1 MKVVIDVCRI
11 TYATLKMEGLDSLGD
26 LKALLSEMT
35 GIRVA
40 DMELKFHSPVGSQ
53 PEASDTSTLTDLG
66 ATGDDDFKVFLKKTS
81 DEVWKIANT
90 IREKQDI
97 CRRNDDDNGFVDTHT
112 IITKNGI
119 FFTSHQLHIGET
131 EPESVGYSGNASS
144 SLEAP
149 DAVDE
154 HADLKMRLELMA
166 LGDVQLLLATREEEV
181 KIIKRRLAVLKKE
194 KKGEDITVNLLQPS
208 GRHVPHVVKPKDT
221 ILKVKRSISETLNM
235 GEPHEIRLVHGTDEM
250 KNNKTVAGYGV
261 GDGDVI
267 AIILSIAGGVKG
279 VKVKQENFMKLAKRM
294 EAQSYMTKSAGTT
307 VDCVKKTND
316 ACNAL
321 MNMCDTNAKQSIRF
335 LLEQNTQESIEK
347 SMEAYGA
354 SNNKDVR
361 LHDCAEA
368 LFEALI
374 TPIKNEMA
382 SYTGAIETCHCTF
395 QTLGFFEHF
404 DFQEFWNFITPKTA
418 QVPRVLELEIPM

>member
-11 TYATLKMEGLDSLGD
+11 TSATLKMEGLDSLQD

-35 GIRVA
+35 GIRVS
-40 DMELKFHSPVGSQ
+40 DMELKFHSPVGPQ
-53 PEASDTSTLTDLG
+53 PEASDTSTLKDLG

-97 CRRNDDDNGFVDTHT
+97 CRRNDEVNDFVEANTRT

-119 FFTSHQLHIGET
+119 FFTSHGLHEEEA
-131 EPESVGYSGNASS
+131 EPESTGYSGDVASS

-166 LGDVQLLLATREEEV
+166 LGDAQLLLATREEEV
-181 KIIKRRLAVLKKE
+181 KLIKRRLAVLKKE
-194 KKGEDITVNLLQPS
+194 KKGEDITINLLQPS

-221 ILKVKRSISETLNM
+221 VLKVKRSISETLNM
-235 GEPHEIRLVHGTDEM
+235 GDPHEIRLVHGTDEM
-250 KNNKTVAGYGV
+250 KNAKTMAGYSV

-267 AIILSIAGGVKG
+267 AIILSIAGGGKG
-279 VKVKQENFMKLAKRM
+279 MKVKQENFMKLAKRM

-347 SMEAYGA
+347 SMEAYGS

-382 SYTGAIETCHCTF
+382 SYTGAIE
-395 QTLGFFEHF
+395 
-404 DFQEFWNFITPKTA
+404 
-418 QVPRVLELEIPM
+418 